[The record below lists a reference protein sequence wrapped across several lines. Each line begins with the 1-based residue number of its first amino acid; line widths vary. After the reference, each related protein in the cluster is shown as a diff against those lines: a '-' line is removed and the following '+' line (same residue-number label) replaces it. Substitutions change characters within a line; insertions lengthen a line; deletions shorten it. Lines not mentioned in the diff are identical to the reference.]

1 MARKK
6 VDTWTWFVARYEQQG
21 YKSLN
26 QFALATGLQKSS
38 LSRYFHNQ
46 RHIPSNTL
54 AVLCREL
61 DVSPADLLIALGE
74 KVK

>member
-1 MARKK
+1 MGKK
-6 VDTWTWFVARYEQQG
+6 KLDTWAWFVAQYESQG

-26 QFALATGLQKSS
+26 QFAIATGLQKSS

-54 AVLCREL
+54 ATLCREL
-61 DVSPADLLIALGE
+61 RVSPYELLTAIGE
-74 KVK
+74 KVS

>member
-1 MARKK
+1 MGKKK
-6 VDTWTWFVARYEQQG
+6 VDTWAWFIAQYESLG

-26 QFALATGLQKSS
+26 QFAIATGLQKSS

-54 AVLCREL
+54 ATLCREL
-61 DVSPADLLIALGE
+61 RVSPDELLTALGE
-74 KVK
+74 KVA